1 MSGERGVA
9 AMVKK
14 PKKLDEGAIPGNPV
28 VIPLNPD
35 ELIYT
40 ERRQEI
46 EAVRITK
53 EKINVITRVRNCA
66 DRSKKIYI

>member
-40 ERRQEI
+40 ERGQ
-46 EAVRITK
+46 
-53 EKINVITRVRNCA
+53 
-66 DRSKKIYI
+66 